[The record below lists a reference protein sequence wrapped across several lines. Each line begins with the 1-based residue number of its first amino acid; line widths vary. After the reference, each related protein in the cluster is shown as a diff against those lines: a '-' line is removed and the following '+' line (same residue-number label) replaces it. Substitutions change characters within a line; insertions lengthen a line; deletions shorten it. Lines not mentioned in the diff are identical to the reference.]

1 MRILLDANVLLDL
14 FLARTPWDVDAKTIW
29 NLHLTGHVEAF
40 VCAITPD
47 NLHYIIRKE
56 KAKQVGSDP
65 SQQQV
70 SLQFAHQVI
79 SEVVTTLLVAPVDKS
94 ILQAAVAL
102 NWKDFED
109 AIHSACATEMALD
122 AIVTRDKKGFQSPSV
137 QIFQPDELLNF
148 LASQYPEP
156 PRN

>member
-14 FLARTPWDVDAKTIW
+14 FLARSPWDEAARMIW
-29 NLHLTGHVEAF
+29 DLHLSGHVEAV

-56 KAKQVGSDP
+56 KARQVGSDP
-65 SQQQV
+65 SQQQI
-70 SLQFAHQVI
+70 SLQFAQQVI
-79 SEVVTTLLVAPVDKS
+79 SDVVTTLLVAPVDKS

-122 AIVTRDKKGFQSPSV
+122 AIVTRDKKGFESPSV
-137 QIFQPDELLNF
+137 QIFQPDEFLTF
-148 LASQYPEP
+148 LANQYPEP
-156 PRN
+156 PQN